1 MVGWRSM
8 GHHSCVRPRV
18 HRSTL
23 SVFHNGSINNGWL
36 SRTIQLREYTR
47 GIVVDSNI
55 ETDISYVRDSVWV
68 YHNLLCTNEHN
79 HSNIFHQC
87 KVVSLFLLFFLFFI
101 SSFVTIRNTNSQDQL
116 NERLNDEK
124 FQKDSNERV
133 KYSFFVQYD
142 TFNFRIIRCMHQLF
156 KHLLILYLV

>member
-1 MVGWRSM
+1 MF
-8 GHHSCVRPRV
+8 RPRV

-23 SVFHNGSINNGWL
+23 SVFHTHGSINNGWL

-79 HSNIFHQC
+79 HSMVNIFHQC
-87 KVVSLFLLFFLFFI
+87 KVVSLSLFSFFFFFI
-101 SSFVTIRNTNSQDQL
+101 SSFVTIRNTNSRDQL

-133 KYSFFVQYD
+133 KYSFFPA
-142 TFNFRIIRCMHQLF
+142 IRRF
-156 KHLLILYLV
+156 